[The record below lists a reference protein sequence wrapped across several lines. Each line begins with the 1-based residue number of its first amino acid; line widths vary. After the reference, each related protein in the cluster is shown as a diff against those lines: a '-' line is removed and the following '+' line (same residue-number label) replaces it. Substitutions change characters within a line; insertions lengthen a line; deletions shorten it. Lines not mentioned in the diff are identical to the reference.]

1 MTGTESLKFYRTG
14 LSIAAASI
22 AAGAAILLSA
32 STADAG
38 GWATVHKFVKRSG
51 TCAGQEVL
59 ASHYASGKRTATG
72 ERFDANGNTAAART
86 WALGTHLTVTNP
98 KTGRSLTVRINDRG
112 PYGIAYAQGARLDL
126 ARGAAHRLGMSG
138 AQYVCVTEGG
148 GSTVTASAAKR
159 RDTDGSGGVEHE
171 LLARSEP
178 ATH

>member
-32 STADAG
+32 SAADAG

-171 LLARSEP
+171 MLARSEP